1 MLLVCFDF
9 WGVVH
14 ERVWKRCAA
23 QHDNNMKCHSEEIA
37 FVFVHYWNQ
46 TVGSVGEPLQSGRFL
61 SKLPPSLILFVMF
74 YAYVLHYFIIVT
86 SSQALLCVSSEM
98 YING

>member
-1 MLLVCFDF
+1 MCFDF
-9 WGVVH
+9 LGVVH

-23 QHDNNMKCHSEEIA
+23 QHDKNMHGKMKCHSEEIA

-46 TVGSVGEPLQSGRFL
+46 TVGSVQSGRFL